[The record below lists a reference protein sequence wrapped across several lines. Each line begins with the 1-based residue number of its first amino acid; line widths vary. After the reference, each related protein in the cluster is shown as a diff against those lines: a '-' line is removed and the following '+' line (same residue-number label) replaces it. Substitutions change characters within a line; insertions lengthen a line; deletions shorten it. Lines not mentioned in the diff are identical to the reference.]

1 MKITIEHEQINAT
14 TTSLVVAQ
22 RLLETIKELER
33 TTIPLGKPDVITQ
46 FAKELPGE
54 LPRKDIFDTKDLS
67 DIPAEVIKTKLPPF
81 KPAWIETPIDLKK
94 SKIVRYSN
102 PCSTLKGHCGTK
114 CWQTEIWIDTNGEI
128 STCDCEWYDLDE
140 LKSTLDAYIKDYSKS
155 VIEKHTK
162 YHPACSK
169 ERLNDVAVLV
179 KQGCNNKQI
188 AERLGLSNA
197 SVSKYKTDCKNC
209 GLL

>member
-1 MKITIEHEQINAT
+1 MKIIIEHEQITAT

-33 TTIPLGKPDVITQ
+33 ITIPLGKSDVITPPTTK
-46 FAKELPGE
+46 AK
-54 LPRKDIFDTKDLS
+54 KDIFDTKDLS
-67 DIPAEVIKTKLPPF
+67 DIPAEVIKPKLPPF
-81 KPAWIETPIDLKK
+81 KPDWIETPIDLKK

-102 PCSTLKGHCGTK
+102 PCSTLHGNCGKK

-128 STCDCEWYDLDE
+128 STCDCEFCDLDK

-155 VIEKHTK
+155 VVKSHKK

-179 KQGCNNKQI
+179 KQGCTNKQI